1 MSLKEV
7 LTNLVLLSL
16 AHAIQSSTFFM
27 LHLSAWAKVLETGD
41 VRHRKSP
48 KIVYDE

>member
-1 MSLKEV
+1 MTLREV

-27 LHLSAWAKVLETGD
+27 LNLSAWAKVQETEKGPAQK
-41 VRHRKSP
+41 KS
-48 KIVYDE
+48 